1 MQIVKDFLKKNN
13 INDKIIAVGVSGGA
27 DSLALA
33 IWAAENA
40 KSCGVKIVALTV
52 DHKLRPESTDEA
64 LYVAKVMKKFG
75 VEHHI
80 LTWEGEKPQNSIEE
94 AARTARYNLIK
105 NWCFANGIKS
115 VMIAHHQLDQ
125 AETFFMR
132 LLRGSGLDGLCGMS
146 SVSDYEGLQILR
158 PFLQT
163 PPQELKNFLNKK
175 NIKWMEDSSNQNED
189 FLRVKIRK
197 FLPILEEKIDL
208 DAEKITKAMSTLS
221 RSKAYLEAQ
230 TEKFIKNNCKNI
242 YDIAMSVSCK
252 TLEDAHEEI
261 VYRFFVNILKK
272 IGKRHYQPR
281 AEDVLRLQENIKKPS
296 FRGATLADCE
306 IFKSQNRI
314 WIVPEDKEHSIP
326 KKKEWE
332 LFLEKFP
339 ELKKSKIPGKLK
351 KTLFYRHGEKR

>member
-1 MQIVKDFLKKNN
+1 MKDFLQKNK
-13 INDKIIAVGVSGGA
+13 IDDKVVAVGVSGGA

-40 KSCGVKIVALTV
+40 KNCGIKIVALTV
-52 DHKLRPESTDEA
+52 DHKLRSESTDEA
-64 LYVAKVMKKFG
+64 LYVAKIMKSFG

-80 LTWEGEKPQNSIEE
+80 LTWEGEKPRNSIEE
-94 AARTARYNLIK
+94 AARAARYNLIK
-105 NWCFANGIKS
+105 NWCFEHGIKS
-115 VMIAHHQLDQ
+115 VMVAHHQLDQ

-146 SVSDYEGLQILR
+146 AVSDYEGLQILR

-163 PPQELKNFLNKK
+163 PPQKLKDFLNKR
-175 NIKWMEDSSNQNED
+175 NIKWVEDSSNQNED

-197 FLPILEEKIDL
+197 FLPILEEKIGL

-221 RSKAYLEAQ
+221 RSKEYIETQ

-242 YDIAMSVSCK
+242 YEIAMNVSCK
-252 TLEDAHEEI
+252 TLEQTHEEI
-261 VYRFFVNILKK
+261 TYRFFVSVLKK
-272 IGKRHYQPR
+272 IGKKHYQPR
-281 AEDVLRLQENIKKPS
+281 AEDVIRLQENIKKPS

-306 IFKSQNRI
+306 IFKSQNKI
-314 WIVPEDKEHSIP
+314 WIVPEDKKHLIP
-326 KKKEWE
+326 KRKEWN

-339 ELKKSKIPGKLK
+339 ELKKDKVPGKLK
-351 KTLFYRHGEKR
+351 KILFYHYGDK